1 MRLIIDGFGK
11 SVSRRDNQII
21 VKENGSEIDYFLASE
36 LKQIIILGKGTITF
50 DAIALLAKNNVD
62 LIAVDWKG
70 NIQYRLASKEHNNV
84 QIRKQQYL

>member
-36 LKQIIILGKGTITF
+36 LKQIIILGKGAITF

-70 NIQYRLASKEHNNV
+70 NIQYN
-84 QIRKQQYL
+84 